1 MSAEASPRVARSAL
15 PAEAGAVSHAEA
27 GTVSHAEARAVLR
40 GEQLRPWRL
49 FLRAHSVLTRQL
61 EAELLAEHD
70 LPLASYDVLVQL
82 AEAPGRRLRMTDLAE
97 RVLLS
102 RSGLTR
108 LVDRLEREGMVERV
122 ACPSDARGTFT
133 VLTPAGL
140 ARLRDAAPTHLRGVS
155 EHVLSRLE
163 ATELEA
169 LAAVLAKLVP
179 EPLAPASTCGADSAD
194 TPDSAGSAP
203 AVPFSG
209 AAQRP

>member
-1 MSAEASPRVARSAL
+1 MSAEVTPRVARSAP
-15 PAEAGAVSHAEA
+15 PAEAGAVP
-27 GTVSHAEARAVLR
+27 R

-133 VLTPAGL
+133 VLAPAGL
-140 ARLRDAAPTHLRGVS
+140 ARLRAAAPTHLRGVS
-155 EHVLSRLE
+155 EHVLDRLE
-163 ATELEA
+163 AAELEV
-169 LAAVLAKLVP
+169 LAAVLAKLAP
-179 EPLAPASTCGADSAD
+179 EPPGPSSTCGADSDSLVPEPAD
-194 TPDSAGSAP
+194 PLGTCGADSDSLAPTSPTP
-203 AVPFSG
+203 
-209 AAQRP
+209 QHR